1 LPSHCPQTTFNRE
14 KTCLVVAQR
23 AGKKSYNTKIDSKI
37 LWPKTK
43 EETER
48 IKTRVKIVST
58 PRMNERRK
66 TKNKSWGGK

>member
-14 KTCLVVAQR
+14 KTRLVVAQR